1 MVQSL
6 ILSRIDDYR
15 NVAFAGSPQR
25 SINRFQAVI
34 NAAARLVLRV
44 KKFDH
49 ISTLMR
55 DELRWLRIGERIKFK
70 LSILVYKCLNNRA
83 PTTLFGRQGQTAT
96 GRGCG
101 HKTRLMFSC
110 QEPRLKWAIGPLR

>member
-6 ILSRIDDYR
+6 ILSRIDYYR
-15 NVAFAGSPQR
+15 NVAFAGFPQR

-44 KKFDH
+44 KMFDH
-49 ISTLMR
+49 ISILMR

-70 LSILVYKCLNNRA
+70 LSILVYKCLNNR
-83 PTTLFGRQGQTAT
+83 
-96 GRGCG
+96 
-101 HKTRLMFSC
+101 
-110 QEPRLKWAIGPLR
+110 EPRYSADKVRPQQVAAAVIKLV